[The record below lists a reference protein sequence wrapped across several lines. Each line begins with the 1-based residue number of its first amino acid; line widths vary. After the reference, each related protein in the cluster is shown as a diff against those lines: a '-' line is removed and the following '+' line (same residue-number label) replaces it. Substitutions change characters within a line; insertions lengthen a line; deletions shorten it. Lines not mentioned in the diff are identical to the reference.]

1 MLLTKNPNKI
11 EKPEPAPKPAWFD
24 TPKPRKEQNKVKII
38 WTLLNKIENHERN
51 INTEIFNEYFKYQ
64 NTPFLVKDLCNVNQT
79 KNKKIGNQVRDA
91 LIDFRNAVKKEIPQN
106 ENSDGVINIVEK
118 ALAFNKQQKVKA
130 LRISTPKQVLQGLTI
145 ELTQLKAG

>member
-1 MLLTKNPNKI
+1 M
-11 EKPEPAPKPAWFD
+11 
-24 TPKPRKEQNKVKII
+24 
-38 WTLLNKIENHERN
+38 NKIENHEAN

-64 NTPFLVKDLCNVNQT
+64 NTPFLVKDLYNVNQT
-79 KNKKIGNQVRDA
+79 KNKKIGNQVLDA
-91 LIDFRNAVKKEIPQN
+91 LIDFRNAVKKEVPQN

-130 LRISTPKQVLQGLTI
+130 LKISTLKQVLQRLII